1 MAFWSKWFSFWKKK
15 TEYADEPGRETEEPV
30 LSRSTISVRDGMQRE
45 RFIKSCLEQIRDA
58 ENEIADLS
66 AEYGQVTSYLTD
78 MEEIEALPPEEKK
91 EITEAAEK
99 ISAYV
104 RERDDYEE
112 RPDRMSDA
120 RFHQMERLSHEAQEG
135 IRKLEEAEAYQAMV
149 KSDLGKLAGERHAF
163 GYRKNELRHSIQNL
177 RGMLIICCF
186 AFVTCLILLYLLQT
200 YLRMETGIGYMLT
213 GAVIAISVFVIYM
226 RYTDNTKELRMV
238 EKTINKLI
246 LLQNRVKIRY
256 VNNTNLLDYLYTKY
270 KVSDA
275 AELREIWDS
284 YNREKEERERLKEL
298 HAELAELHT
307 KLMKALREC
316 RVRDPEI
323 WLNQTEALINRNEM
337 VEIRHNLIQQR
348 QKLRKQMEYNERLAE
363 HAQSEI
369 RSFAED
375 YPAYKAEIMDLVDEF
390 ERQQNT

>member
-1 MAFWSKWFSFWKKK
+1 MAFWSKWFTFWKKK
-15 TEYADEPGRETEEPV
+15 TEYTAEETEEAQEPV
-30 LSRSTISVRDGMQRE
+30 LSRSSIYVRDGMQRE

-58 ENEIADLS
+58 ENEITDLS
-66 AEYGQVTSYLTD
+66 GEYGQVTSYLTD
-78 MEEIEALPPEEKK
+78 MEEIEALPPEEKSV
-91 EITEAAEK
+91 ITETAEK
-99 ISAYV
+99 ITAYV
-104 RERDDYEE
+104 RERDDYQE

-120 RFHQMERLSHEAQEG
+120 RFHQMERLAREAEEG
-135 IRKLEEAEAYQAMV
+135 IGKLEEAEEYRAMV
-149 KSDLGKLAGERHAF
+149 KSDLSKLAGERHAF
-163 GYRKNELRHSIQNL
+163 GYRKSELKSSILNL

-186 AFVTCLILLYLLQT
+186 AFITCLIMLYLLQT
-200 YLRMETGIGYMLT
+200 YLRMDTGAGYMLT

-256 VNNTNLLDYLYTKY
+256 VNNANLLDYLYTKY
-270 KVSDA
+270 KVESAD
-275 AELREIWDS
+275 ELREIWES
-284 YNREKEERERLKEL
+284 YCREKEERERLKEL
-298 HAELAELHT
+298 HAELAELYT
-307 KLMKALREC
+307 RLVKALREC

-323 WLNQTEALINRNEM
+323 WLNQTEALTNRNEM
-337 VEIRHNLIQQR
+337 VEIRHSLIQQR

-375 YPAYKAEIMDLVDEF
+375 YPQYKSEIMDLVDEF
-390 ERQQNT
+390 ERQQNA